1 MAEKRPTWSEY
12 RWPDWVPLEV
22 RQQIERFWS
31 DKNGRGP
38 EEWEKNATAR
48 TTTARRWAPKST
60 GLRSAVKRTVVSGR
74 YVHRWNNIGCVVK
87 ADGTHYLVSGIPTP
101 AEIERAELVQATEE
115 YEALGHG

>member
-12 RWPDWVPLEV
+12 RWPDWVPIEV

-38 EEWEKNATAR
+38 GDWEKNATDPYNGG
-48 TTTARRWAPKST
+48 APLGT
-60 GLRSAVKRTVVSGR
+60 QVHRLALGGKRIVVSGR
-74 YVHRWNNIGCVVK
+74 YVHRWNNIGCVVLP
-87 ADGTHYLVSGIPTP
+87 DGKHQIVSGTPTP

>member
-12 RWPDWVPLEV
+12 RWPNWVPLEV

-38 EEWEKNATAR
+38 EEWEENATAPYNDGAPLG
-48 TTTARRWAPKST
+48 TQVRRRAL
-60 GLRSAVKRTVVSGR
+60 GGERTVVSGR

-87 ADGTHYLVSGIPTP
+87 ADGTHYLVSGTLT
-101 AEIERAELVQATEE
+101 AGEIERAELVQATEE